1 MVRFTCLL
9 FAGISLHF
17 CSDIHFAFYQ
27 LWTFGIST
35 IGHKLT
41 KLFVGT
47 MIFRNFYD
55 FDVILK
61 AVHFDFL
68 LINSSYDIFIL

>member
-1 MVRFTCLL
+1 
-9 FAGISLHF
+9 
-17 CSDIHFAFYQ
+17 
-27 LWTFGIST
+27 
-35 IGHKLT
+35 
-41 KLFVGT
+41 

-55 FDVILK
+55 FNVILK